1 MKDDNEKNLDYDER
15 IRFHNEIINST
26 NGSVY
31 KNNNSINVVN
41 DKNKKREENKISNT
55 SDKEDIKKELNNKN
69 TSINNNINNSTNN
82 YNTND
87 ENFQKVHVKVIATL
101 ICFIIFLVIFQN
113 IILFLISMLF
123 VILLGENFF
132 KVAGKVFLFAI
143 VVIAIVF
150 GLCFLLLI

>member
-69 TSINNNINNSTNN
+69 TEENNSESSGATN
-82 YNTND
+82 
-87 ENFQKVHVKVIATL
+87 FIVKFIMLIIKVA
-101 ICFIIFLVIFQN
+101 FF
-113 IILFLISMLF
+113 LFLGYVVLIALAF
-123 VILLGENFF
+123 GICILIFSS
-132 KVAGKVFLFAI
+132 I
-143 VVIAIVF
+143 
-150 GLCFLLLI
+150 

>member
-82 YNTND
+82 YNND